1 MKLIV
6 SFNPL
11 YHDWYVGEFYSSF
24 FNFLKNANVA
34 IDFEYISSPELA
46 AKYGVDTP
54 YHNGV
59 PSVFNPTNLI
69 IFNPE
74 NNKTFIHSWH
84 DYAPAILSE
93 GSGINNFD
101 VAKFACVSRL
111 TSSEYSSIKQRGIN
125 IQPSFYLLENWSEL
139 KLVEHY
145 FSKPK
150 PIDKIYFNGL
160 GYGMRQRYV
169 NLLNKS
175 NFFSMKLKDQG
186 GYLPKDKYYEEF
198 AQHKYGFSID
208 GAAKICYRDLECFGM
223 GILLFREELDVVFSD
238 PIVEGTH
245 YIKLIDEDIKSKIN
259 NNEHDNYILDKI
271 NLKIEN
277 ILSSKDVPTIL
288 AESRSWYEKNCFPEN
303 QLKIMYSFLDNFN
316 IFE

>member
-6 SFNPL
+6 SFNHL

-24 FNFLKNANVA
+24 FNFLKTANVG
-34 IDFEYISSPELA
+34 IDFEYISLPELA
-46 AKYGVDTP
+46 TRHNTATDYS
-54 YHNGV
+54 NGV

-74 NNKTFIHSWH
+74 NNKAFIHSWH

-101 VAKFACVSRL
+101 VIKFACVSRL
-111 TSSEYSSIKQRGIN
+111 TKHEYDSIKQRGIN

-139 KLVEHY
+139 KIVEHY
-145 FSKPK
+145 FSRPK
-150 PIDKIYFNGL
+150 LIDKIYFNGL
-160 GYGMRQRYV
+160 GYGVRQRYV

-186 GYLPKDKYYEEF
+186 GYLPKDKYYEELSR
-198 AQHKYGFSID
+198 HKYGFSLD

-223 GILLFREELDVVFSD
+223 GILLFREELDIVFFD
-238 PIVEGTH
+238 PIIEGKH
-245 YIKLIDEDIKSKIN
+245 YIYFFPSFKQVGLPSVIIKIC
-259 NNEHDNYILDKI
+259 L
-271 NLKIEN
+271 LVFFRLRN
-277 ILSSKDVPTIL
+277 ISIASSSPATVL
-288 AESRSWYEKNCFPEN
+288 V
-303 QLKIMYSFLDNFN
+303 
-316 IFE
+316 